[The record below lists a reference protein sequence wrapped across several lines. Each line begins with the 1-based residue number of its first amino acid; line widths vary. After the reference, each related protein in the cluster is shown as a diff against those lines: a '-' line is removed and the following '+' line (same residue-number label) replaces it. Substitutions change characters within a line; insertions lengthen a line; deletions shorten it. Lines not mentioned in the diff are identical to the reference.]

1 MAIFS
6 GPWQWRHIAFGALV
20 AGNVALCILP
30 PNVFFHRYWAMH
42 AHHWMLAHFALTFL
56 LLAKKEYRMMTANVL
71 ACMTLALFLR
81 KSFEAGKTRANVSQS
96 PTETALKFALFQYR
110 PAALFAETVRL
121 AKADIALIQQCP
133 DTAFALIKENLGPDY
148 RFLVKQGSQPGYA
161 TACFSKIPFQLEPL
175 GAFGLPDLI
184 KLRVM
189 PDSIAQ
195 RHLQV
200 YCLWLPPASS
210 DNYSETLQAYR
221 EAIGGS
227 LGPAPVFVCGNLH
240 DVPWSNGLTVFRD
253 SLHLFDSRHDL
264 TGGLFS
270 VPEDHV
276 FYSIHW
282 NCLKFKSVRAQ
293 GGSEMGIMGEYQL
306 KPEYRRNVETPSP
319 QF

>member
-1 MAIFS
+1 
-6 GPWQWRHIAFGALV
+6 
-20 AGNVALCILP
+20 
-30 PNVFFHRYWAMH
+30 
-42 AHHWMLAHFALTFL
+42 
-56 LLAKKEYRMMTANVL
+56 MMTANVL

-81 KSFEAGKTRANVSQS
+81 KSFEAGKTRANVSVS
-96 PTETALKFALFQYR
+96 TTETALKVALFQYR
-110 PAALFAETVRL
+110 PSAIFVETVRL

-133 DTAFALIKENLGPDY
+133 DTAFAFIQESLGTEY
-148 RFLVKQGSQPGYA
+148 RCLVSHGSQPGFA
-161 TACFSKIPFQLEPL
+161 TVCFSKMPLQLEPL
-175 GAFGLPDLI
+175 GEPALPDLI
-184 KLRVM
+184 KFRLM
-189 PDSIAQ
+189 PDSVAQ

-200 YCLWLPPASS
+200 FCLWLPPASAE
-210 DNYSETLQAYR
+210 NYAEILQAHR
-221 EAIGGS
+221 EAIRES
-227 LGPAPVFVCGNLH
+227 LSPAPVFVCGNLH

-276 FYSIHW
+276 FYSNHW